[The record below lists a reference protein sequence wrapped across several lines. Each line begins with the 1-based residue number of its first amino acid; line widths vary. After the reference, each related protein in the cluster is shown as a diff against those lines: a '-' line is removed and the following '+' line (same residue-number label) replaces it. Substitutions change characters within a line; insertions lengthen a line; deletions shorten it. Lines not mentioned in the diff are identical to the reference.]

1 MDCDNKAMKRSY
13 KWNEI
18 ELHDK
23 ILVIF
28 KCCLN
33 LLVNIFKH
41 IWNMYLHTSDFDDY
55 ELWCEIWMMMK
66 IRTELN

>member
-1 MDCDNKAMKRSY
+1 MDWDNKAMKRSY

-23 ILVIF
+23 ILVKF

-33 LLVNIFKH
+33 LLVKIFKH
-41 IWNMYLHTSDFDDY
+41 IWNMYLLDNFQDSNFRLHIKS
-55 ELWCEIWMMMK
+55 
-66 IRTELN
+66 

>member
-23 ILVIF
+23 ILVKF

-33 LLVNIFKH
+33 LLVKIFKH
-41 IWNMYLHTSDFDDY
+41 IWNMYL
-55 ELWCEIWMMMK
+55 
-66 IRTELN
+66 R